1 MNMTRW
7 AQTPFHILHFVAR
20 VQTDHR
26 FSQTD
31 IKGQSVNPPCPA
43 FDQARVDHVR
53 VCVCVWAETDGMFV
67 RLWSLP
73 LLATSVM
80 L

>member
-53 VCVCVWAETDGMFV
+53 VCVCVCGQRRTECLSGFG
-67 RLWSLP
+67 RYLF
-73 LLATSVM
+73 
-80 L
+80 